1 MNLRLLRLPF
11 LVLFGLSAA
20 WAAKTVTVTGTVT
33 DTMCG
38 LHHMM
43 KGAAKCTRECVKS
56 GSGYALILHHQV
68 YKLTALTHAETHVL
82 YMRAGQSVTITG
94 SFSGK
99 TLHVN
104 SLRPA
109 KG

>member
-1 MNLRLLRLPF
+1 MNLRRLTLSCAVLL
-11 LVLFGLSAA
+11 GLSAA
-20 WAAKTVTVTGTVT
+20 LAAKTVSVTGTVT

-56 GSGYALILHHQV
+56 GSGYALILRHKV
-68 YKLTALTHAETHVL
+68 YKLTGLTPAETHTL
-82 YMRAGQSVTITG
+82 YLRAGRRVTVTG

-99 TLHVN
+99 FLHVN

-109 KG
+109 K